1 MNIKEK
7 VFTILQ
13 DLSGA
18 QDIEEKSSLQEELA
32 LDSLAL
38 VFLLVEL
45 EDSLEVEF
53 DESDMNPLELVTA
66 GDVLRLAEKYGGGN
80 HE

>member
-45 EDSLEVEF
+45 EDSL
-53 DESDMNPLELVTA
+53 
-66 GDVLRLAEKYGGGN
+66 
-80 HE
+80 